1 MRYQV
6 RDELRPA
13 LLGGIV
19 LLAQVVAVTAG
30 PVVAGIAY
38 AAALLI
44 CLELAIT
51 TALPSTRALLL
62 SVAIIPLVQ
71 LSALVVPGSDL
82 DPALRYLGITL
93 LGLVAVLVVAHV
105 TRMRA
110 RELGLRLRL
119 RDAALTLAMSPGC
132 VSLGLLTAEL
142 VRPVPLLTFSEPNR
156 VLVPGMALAIGA
168 LVEAV
173 LFRGLLQTYAVR
185 VLGPWKGVAYASV
198 LFAAVSVLFPSPS
211 VLLLALSASV
221 MFGCATLATGSIV
234 PAAVGQLLF
243 NVSLFI
249 VDPFQG
255 R

>member
-1 MRYQV
+1 MV
-6 RDELRPA
+6 
-13 LLGGIV
+13 GGI
-19 LLAQVVAVTAG
+19 TH
-30 PVVAGIAY
+30 
-38 AAALLI
+38 AAALLT
-44 CLELAIT
+44 CLNIAIT
-51 TALPSTRALLL
+51 TSAPTTRALLFA
-62 SVAIIPLVQ
+62 VAVIPLVQ
-71 LSALVVPGSDL
+71 LTALAVPRPDL
-82 DPALRYLGITL
+82 DPALRFLQITL
-93 LGLVAVLVVAHV
+93 IGTVAVLVVARV
-105 TRMRA
+105 TKTTA

-119 RDAALTLAMSPGC
+119 RDAALTLAMTPGC

-168 LVEAV
+168 LVETV

-211 VLLLALSASV
+211 VLLLGLSASL
-221 MFGCATLATGSIV
+221 MFGCATLATGSIF
-234 PAAVGQLLF
+234 PAAVGQFLF

-255 R
+255 P